1 MTEEEILKEVVSD
14 DGDDLDKDKEKE
26 DLEIVNESIQCWTG
40 SVVMSALDTLSMFGI
55 FNDASVKDDIIA
67 LLINLW
73 KQTKIKN
80 YFAPL

>member
-14 DGDDLDKDKEKE
+14 DDDLDKDKEKE

-55 FNDASVKDDIIA
+55 FNDASAKDDIIA

-73 KQTKIKN
+73 KQTNIKN